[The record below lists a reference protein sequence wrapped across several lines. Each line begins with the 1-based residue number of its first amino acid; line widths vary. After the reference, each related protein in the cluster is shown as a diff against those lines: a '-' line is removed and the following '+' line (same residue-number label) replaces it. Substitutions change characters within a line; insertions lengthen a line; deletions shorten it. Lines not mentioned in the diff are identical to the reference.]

1 MNKAE
6 RAGAELRAMDEL
18 AAQDSAVHR
27 MPPLSKLFLTVLY
40 IAVTVSFNKYDFTDS
55 S

>member
-1 MNKAE
+1 MTGLPRTHVIIQEVGNMNKAE

-27 MPPLSKLFLTVLY
+27 MPPLCK
-40 IAVTVSFNKYDFTDS
+40 FNP
-55 S
+55 